1 MSENKT
7 EIALPEVTCHGD
19 VSSTMK
25 RAELEETSNFKIGSM
40 IKNSTNKFS
49 INSLNDRSEIQVQSS
64 CSPIST
70 TQISVD
76 DTSPK
81 QSIGLDAKVEM
92 EQDHTHDISNA
103 DTTTVQGKC
112 ASPINLNLIYL
123 ILFHLTKNHKNL
135 QIIHSILVYF
145 GLRS

>member
-7 EIALPEVTCHGD
+7 EIALPEVSCHGD

-25 RAELEETSNFKIGSM
+25 RAELEETSNFKIGNM

-49 INSLNDRSEIQVQSS
+49 TNSSNDGSEIQVQSS

-76 DTSPK
+76 DNSPK
-81 QSIGLDAKVEM
+81 QSLGLDAKIEM
-92 EQDHTHDISNA
+92 EQNHTHNISNA
-103 DTTTVQGKC
+103 DTTTLQGKQ
-112 ASPINLNLIYL
+112 AIITNLNLIYL
-123 ILFHLTKNHKNL
+123 ILIHLIKMIKTYRGY
-135 QIIHSILVYF
+135 ILKRI
-145 GLRS
+145 L

>member
-76 DTSPK
+76 DNPPK
-81 QSIGLDAKVEM
+81 QSLGLDAKIEM
-92 EQDHTHDISNA
+92 EQNHTHNISNA
-103 DTTTVQGKC
+103 DTTTVQGKY
-112 ASPINLNLIYL
+112 ASITNLILIYSTLLHLIKIIKFILNYL
-123 ILFHLTKNHKNL
+123 GN
-135 QIIHSILVYF
+135 
-145 GLRS
+145 

>member
-7 EIALPEVTCHGD
+7 EIALPEVSCHGD

-25 RAELEETSNFKIGSM
+25 RADLEETSNFKIGNM

-49 INSLNDRSEIQVQSS
+49 TNSSNDGSEIQVQSS

-76 DTSPK
+76 DNSPK
-81 QSIGLDAKVEM
+81 QSLGLDAKIEM
-92 EQDHTHDISNA
+92 EQNHTHNISNA
-103 DTTTVQGKC
+103 DTTTLQGKY
-112 ASPINLNLIYL
+112 ASLTNFNLIYL
-123 ILFHLTKNHKNL
+123 ILIRLMKNYKD
-135 QIIHSILVYF
+135 
-145 GLRS
+145 